1 MSFLNLQ
8 SVLASQTIQKRT
20 PQKGKRLL
28 EWKPTSSPSSHSSN
42 AVWEGVGSSDLTISN
57 TSDKG
62 DHGLGKFQH
71 LDGEMVMV
79 DSQVY
84 QFRSNGSVSQ
94 KGDEDIIAFSQA
106 VFFKPN
112 SHLQFDSLNRRVV
125 LDYLDTSHPGSH
137 NLFRAV
143 KIEGMFQNIKLHVAP
158 KQQH

>member
-1 MSFLNLQ
+1 MEANVVTQFSLV
-8 SVLASQTIQKRT
+8 S
-20 PQKGKRLL
+20 
-28 EWKPTSSPSSHSSN
+28 

-62 DHGLGKFQH
+62 DHGLGTFQH

-84 QFRSNGSVSQ
+84 QFRSNGSVSR

-137 NLFRAV
+137 DLFRAV
-143 KIEGMFQNIKLHVAP
+143 KIEGMFQNIKLHVSR